1 MFTNNL
7 PTSNAIKPTTNQK
20 AIDDAQKAVD
30 AVTDTAKKAALQ
42 NNLNKAKELLAVPTA
57 GTVKPNEFT
66 IGDKYITGTYS
77 GDVAS
82 ISMLL
87 NGENNKFNGAALK
100 DGEFSFYVN
109 DKKNQE
115 NRRSNY
121 GSIR

>member
-1 MFTNNL
+1 M
-7 PTSNAIKPTTNQK
+7 
-20 AIDDAQKAVD
+20 
-30 AVTDTAKKAALQ
+30 
-42 NNLNKAKELLAVPTA
+42 LAVPTA